1 MHDGLSLKGPGGP
14 LLKHSGRFLVE
25 RLVHTSIALHSK
37 VAHWT
42 VQTFLSGLSLSVALN
57 RPWDYQRAASFHTL
71 LCFPVLSLL
80 HQPASF
86 LFAQSDKC
94 MLPSKAEGKEKVETQ
109 SPSCI
114 LPRNATDLAF
124 RLFAPLIRMPLRNL
138 CRISVHSFSLMKHQ
152 ISFTNNSRVISTHS
166 RPSQHGCKSG
176 KCSASVRSGS
186 PRTAHHCGT
195 QVKVL
200 TLSGSS
206 DWERQKELVVFKET
220 QYCVSSI

>member
-1 MHDGLSLKGPGGP
+1 M
-14 LLKHSGRFLVE
+14 E
-25 RLVHTSIALHSK
+25 
-37 VAHWT
+37 
-42 VQTFLSGLSLSVALN
+42 
-57 RPWDYQRAASFHTL
+57 QRAPSTGSGEEVGPRPQSSL
-71 LCFPVLSLL
+71 PPPWLCNSMCLSTC
-80 HQPASF
+80 
-86 LFAQSDKC
+86 K
-94 MLPSKAEGKEKVETQ
+94 
-109 SPSCI
+109 I
-114 LPRNATDLAF
+114 DLAF

-176 KCSASVRSGS
+176 KCSESVRSGS

-220 QYCVSSI
+220 QYCVSSIWYSIWECDASWISLWAPMSILAATRSRPAVAHPVGRGL